1 MKNKIMPLNL
11 QFFADGDNGGGDGN
25 GQGSQDQQGAQS
37 AAGADNNQN
46 GTGDDNNNGT
56 GNNESN
62 NKTEK
67 TFTQHQVSAM
77 MSKEKKQ
84 GRAAA
89 YAELGINPEDTKMV
103 SMLKNFIN
111 AQKTDEQKAAE
122 ELSASAAKVVE
133 AEKRA
138 MIAEAK
144 VEALSAGVNPEYVDD
159 CVTVAISKVNDT
171 TDLATAFKE
180 LKEKYPVWF
189 NASDNS
195 GKGNVGQKGTG
206 TSISNMGS
214 TAGGNDGKGGLA
226 AKLAAAKKGNSTSK
240 SSFWS

>member
-1 MKNKIMPLNL
+1 MKKKIMPLNL

-46 GTGDDNNNGT
+46 VTGDDNGT
-56 GNNESN
+56 GGNESN

-159 CVTVAISKVNDT
+159 CVTVAISKVSDT
-171 TDLATAFKE
+171 VDLATAFKE

-195 GKGNVGQKGTG
+195 GNGNVGQKGTG
-206 TSISNMGS
+206 TSISKMGS

>member
-46 GTGDDNNNGT
+46 VTGDDNGT

-159 CVTVAISKVNDT
+159 CVTVAISKVSDT
-171 TDLATAFKE
+171 VDLATAFKE